1 MHQAPTLRSVN
12 LLFFIVMILI
22 LVFGS
27 LMQTTAPLWGLVG
40 TQIFLILIPSL
51 IFLRLSK
58 LPFKA
63 TIRWRWPG
71 ARLALLSVLLGVAI
85 IPFALW
91 IGNFF
96 IHLLGYIPDIHPGFF
111 PRTLGQSVLMFIAIA
126 IVAPLCEEIFFRGL
140 VQHPYETFSPT
151 AAILLV
157 GFLFVIFHLS
167 LLRFFALI
175 PVALLLGYLVWASNS
190 VIPGILAHA
199 AYNTPV
205 ALSTIIAS
213 MRPDIPLDPYSSL
226 PAMGIGFLGL
236 IAGLLIYHRYSSP
249 SLPPTRFSPSITF
262 AHLWPVIIILVIF
275 IFTAGLEFILGRF
288 PELLVTRP
296 LQLSTPPWQEPT
308 RLDYQVNNQLGEP
321 VGTASCLI
329 SPGEATYL
337 LDCHAETRAFI
348 VETDRIQYQ
357 INAMTSSW
365 TIQWSAENLNVT
377 GGNIE
382 RKGEFG
388 QLLATLET
396 VEDQLL
402 LGVSSN
408 ANRFEEI
415 VLPPNALLSYEWPF
429 RLSAL
434 PFGVSLGSPVTLAWP
449 TQWDTDI
456 HDSLPGSKETTMI
469 IRGGEPLAVP
479 AGNFISWRVIVGQDN
494 SAWYEV
500 DPPHRLL
507 RYDDGVFS
515 YLLKE

>member
-1 MHQAPTLRSVN
+1 MHHAPTLRSVN

-27 LMQTTAPLWGLVG
+27 LMQTAAPLWGLVG

-51 IFLRLSK
+51 IFLRLLK
-58 LPFKA
+58 LPFKT

-96 IHLLGYIPDIHPGFF
+96 IHLLGYTPDIHPGFF
-111 PRTLGQSVLMFIAIA
+111 PRTLGQAVLMFIAIA

-140 VQHPYETFSPT
+140 VQRPYETFSPT
-151 AAILLV
+151 TAILLV

-199 AYNTPV
+199 AYNAPV

-249 SLPPTRFSPSITF
+249 SLPLTRISPSISI
-262 AHLWPVIIILVIF
+262 AHLWPVIIILVVF

-308 RLDYQVNNQLGEP
+308 RWDYQVNNQLGEP
-321 VGTASCLI
+321 VGTANCLI

-337 LDCHAETRAFI
+337 LDCHAETQAFS

-357 INAMTSSW
+357 VTAMVTRW
-365 TIQWSAENLNVT
+365 TINWSPENLNVI

-382 RKGEFG
+382 REGEFG
-388 QLLATLET
+388 QLQATLET

-402 LGVSSN
+402 LEVIIN
-408 ANRFEEI
+408 DNPVDQVF
-415 VLPPNALLSYEWPF
+415 LPLDALLVPEWPF

-434 PFGVSLGSPVTLAWP
+434 PFGVSLGAPVTLAWP
-449 TQWDTDI
+449 AQLETGI
-456 HDSLPGSKETTMI
+456 HDSRPGSKKTTMI

-494 SAWYEV
+494 SAWYDV
-500 DPPHRLL
+500 DPPFTLL
-507 RYDDGVFS
+507 RYDDGIFS